1 MSTGTTDN
9 FSARDASAPHTSA
22 PNTSAP
28 PSTCDRLLDAA
39 AELFYR
45 DGMSV
50 GVEALC
56 RAAGVSKRSMYQL
69 FDSKDEL
76 IAASLDR
83 SAPRFQTAML
93 PKHDDGRSPRARIM
107 RVFENLEDRA
117 QAADFRGCPFVA
129 AAIELKAPDHP
140 ASVVARRWKNALTT
154 FFHEEARRAGAQ
166 DPETLA
172 RQLTVV
178 FDGSST
184 RAVMQAQSLDGLAVL
199 TARTLLD
206 AAGLEEDAYPE

>member
-9 FSARDASAPHTSA
+9 PSARDTS
-22 PNTSAP
+22 

-45 DGMSV
+45 DGVSV

-56 RAAGVSKRSMYQL
+56 RTAGVSKRSMYQL

-83 SAPRFQTAML
+83 SAPRFQAAML
-93 PKHDDGRSPRARIM
+93 PAQDDGRSPRARIM

-117 QAADFRGCPFVA
+117 QTADFRGCPFVA

-154 FFHEEARRAGAQ
+154 FFHDEAERAGAPE
-166 DPETLA
+166 PETLA

-184 RAVMQAQSLDGLAVL
+184 RAVMQARGLDGLAVL

-206 AAGLEEDAYPE
+206 AAGLKDDA